1 MELMDTGQLF
11 HVDTMHE
18 SELNVFMTN
27 YMYSAVDG
35 FLLVSELTLV
45 FLHFSFVFSFF
56 FFFSFLPRSL
66 ESRRSLAMRIL
77 SICPSVCLSVKRVDC
92 DKTEERSVQIFI
104 PCER

>member
-45 FLHFSFVFSFF
+45 FFALFLCLFFLFLFFVFTALLGIQTQS
-56 FFFSFLPRSL
+56 SDENSVNLSVG
-66 ESRRSLAMRIL
+66 L
-77 SICPSVCLSVKRVDC
+77 SICQTR
-92 DKTEERSVQIFI
+92 
-104 PCER
+104 